1 MRQNLTWVG
10 KVGLVSGDDVAH
22 ILAFFVRVGGG
33 TTRRR
38 AGSLTLGASG
48 VGVGGGVASEL
59 FDDFLGVL
67 LGLFGGVYCVVGQLV
82 LIVV

>member
-1 MRQNLTWVG
+1 
-10 KVGLVSGDDVAH
+10 VSGDDVAH
-22 ILAFFVRVGGG
+22 VLSFFVRVGGG
-33 TTRRR
+33 TTGRR
-38 AGSLTLGASG
+38 AGSLTLGAGSG

-67 LGLFGGVYCVVGQLV
+67 LRLFGGVCCVVGQLV

>member
-1 MRQNLTWVG
+1 MRQDLTWVG

-33 TTRRR
+33 TTGRSV
-38 AGSLTLGASG
+38 GSLTLGAGSG

-67 LGLFGGVYCVVGQLV
+67 LGLFGGVYCVVVQWC
-82 LIVV
+82 